1 LLPRVHIQFSDKEFQ
16 KLSRYN
22 GKIKVTTRKTVKL
35 FGERSG
41 VSLFI
46 SKVVNGRKWKSSTL
60 LLEPEYHSIF
70 VESIGK
76 PVKESNEVPSEEEF
90 WIRNDS
96 YFLKKEDEEIL
107 NSEIAWLNDRIT
119 GAAQKLICK
128 TLGEEGNYQSVLNIQ
143 KSTGIPFNLVYH
155 DHVQLLPMA
164 TRTGYLVFVPVA
176 EFKYVTTL
184 NRSSLKSRCTHYT
197 SISWDSLKRLHQPFY

>member
-76 PVKESNEVPSEEEF
+76 PVKESNEVPSEE
-90 WIRNDS
+90 I
-96 YFLKKEDEEIL
+96 
-107 NSEIAWLNDRIT
+107 
-119 GAAQKLICK
+119 
-128 TLGEEGNYQSVLNIQ
+128 
-143 KSTGIPFNLVYH
+143 
-155 DHVQLLPMA
+155 
-164 TRTGYLVFVPVA
+164 
-176 EFKYVTTL
+176 
-184 NRSSLKSRCTHYT
+184 
-197 SISWDSLKRLHQPFY
+197 